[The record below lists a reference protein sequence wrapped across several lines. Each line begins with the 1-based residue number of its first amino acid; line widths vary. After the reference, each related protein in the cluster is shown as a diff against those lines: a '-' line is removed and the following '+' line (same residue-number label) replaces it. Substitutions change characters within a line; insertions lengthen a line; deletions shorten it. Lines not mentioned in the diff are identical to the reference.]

1 MRAGTV
7 ELADEVE
14 FHELPFGGVLL
25 DRRKLAVHR
34 LSQRAAGVLRRALRG
49 EQAVSPY
56 ESVLPTP
63 DAADEL
69 RDGVLR
75 ALAQRGL
82 VRSGPVRGGPVRG
95 DV

>member
-1 MRAGTV
+1 MRVALSDGV
-7 ELADEVE
+7 L
-14 FHELPFGGVLL
+14 FQELPFGGVLL

-49 EQAVSPY
+49 EHTVSPY

-63 DAADEL
+63 ETTDEL
-69 RDGVLR
+69 RDSVLR

-82 VRSGPVRGGPVRG
+82 VRG